1 MGGGAAITGVTDDQA
16 TGFSALAIPS
26 AGANDRVYL
35 SAPLGAAI
43 PTTIT
48 IDLASADMI
57 EKADV
62 YVLTGASA
70 TVANHGALSTGW
82 STDPRAHNYTTTGA
96 NEFVFGTISF
106 VGGGITGAGSADAA
120 HQWSLNTGTGG
131 AYEHRFSLIRPAAG
145 SYGAT
150 LAPVGA
156 GGSSTGYWF
165 SLAAA

>member
-1 MGGGAAITGVTDDQA
+1 MD
-16 TGFSALAIPS
+16 L
-26 AGANDRVYL
+26 AGADF
-35 SAPLGAAI
+35 
-43 PTTIT
+43 
-48 IDLASADMI
+48 I

-82 STDPRAHNYTTTGA
+82 SADPRAHNYTTTGA

-106 VGGGITGAGSADAA
+106 VGGGITGAGSADAV
-120 HQWSLNTGTGG
+120 HQWSINTGDGG
-131 AYEHRFSLIRPAAG
+131 AYEHRFSLIRAAAG

-150 LAPVGA
+150 LGPTGA